1 MLRFQIQRSDFRLE
15 VSIGTRIVARLP
27 SLRYAP
33 DLKFEIGNLKFSL
46 RRFPRWSVYNKA
58 FVLPRDGETKGALS
72 PLVAMGIKFH
82 CPNGH
87 KLNVKSFLAGKKG
100 VCPKCGTK
108 VRIPAVSEPGLVDS
122 DLEETDASHS
132 APAKSHPVK
141 SNGSGAV
148 AATVMAAK
156 APAAPAVSVA
166 PSEHAAETAAPGDP
180 IDEAPTAIWY
190 VRPPTGGQYGPARG
204 DIMRKWISEGRVS
217 SDSLVWREG
226 WTDWQNAG
234 KLFPILNATGRHAA
248 PAAAPVVST
257 TVPLSARSSQ
267 RAASRYETKK

>member
-1 MLRFQIQRSDFRLE
+1 
-15 VSIGTRIVARLP
+15 
-27 SLRYAP
+27 
-33 DLKFEIGNLKFSL
+33 
-46 RRFPRWSVYNKA
+46 
-58 FVLPRDGETKGALS
+58 
-72 PLVAMGIKFH
+72 MGIKFH

-87 KLNVKSFLAGKKG
+87 KLNVKAFLAGKKG

-108 VRIPAVSEPGLVDS
+108 VRIPTESEPGLVDS
-122 DLEETDASHS
+122 DVEETEPTHEGA
-132 APAKSHPVK
+132 VK

-148 AATVMAAK
+148 AAPVMT
-156 APAAPAVSVA
+156 APKAPAVSTAAA
-166 PSEHAAETAAPGDP
+166 PAHAQHAAEAASDDP
-180 IDEAPTAIWY
+180 IAEAPSATWY

-204 DIMRKWISEGRVS
+204 DIMRKWLSEGRVS

-267 RAASRYETKK
+267 RAASRYETKKRDTSTLAIAILVGLGLVCVVLVGILIFVLVRMK